1 MFLSSIVVP
10 VDSNPQVYKI
20 LLPLAMLLI
29 LAKIFSLL
37 LGRINVP
44 QVIGYLLAGLVVGL
58 IYLIPGQ
65 MILTEQTDEGIS
77 FFAKI
82 GVILIMFSA
91 GVETDIKKVKSVGLP
106 SFIVA
111 LIGVITPMLLAF
123 GLARVYDILTNN
135 SLDLH
140 IEGVSIY
147 YTELYYGVILT
158 ATSVSI
164 TVAVLKEVGQLTSKV
179 GTVLTSASIIDD
191 VLGIIVLSLTI
202 SLSGVKNAGGDA
214 KGFTDLAS
222 LTLGAMGDVGKNP
235 AMNIFIIILFMAVFF
250 AITIFAGRYIRKLF
264 NWLGKKYPHHIRIVI
279 LSLGFCFLW
288 AYLAELFNIAD
299 ITGAYLMGLVLSST
313 VSHGYIDH
321 RAETTSNYLFGPI
334 FFGSIAMGLYTSFD
348 AQQFVQFLTFGLL
361 WIVVGLL
368 GKIIGCGGAG
378 LAFRFRFKDSLRIGF
393 GMMAR
398 AEVVIVCAQK
408 GVEAG
413 LVSPNIMPFCLL
425 LILVSSFITPICL
438 KALYKGEPRVDGVEA
453 RTMPIVQ
460 DATNIANAEK
470 SEGVNVENK

>member
-10 VDSNPQVYKI
+10 TDPNPQVYKI

-106 SFIVA
+106 SFIIA

-438 KALYKGEPRVDGVEA
+438 KALYKGEPRVDGVET
-453 RTMPIVQ
+453 RTTPIVQ
-460 DATNIANAEK
+460 EATNIANAEK
-470 SEGVNVENK
+470 SEGVNVESK

>member
-10 VDSNPQVYKI
+10 TDPNPQVYKI

-106 SFIVA
+106 SFIIA

-191 VLGIIVLSLTI
+191 VRGIIVLSLTI

-378 LAFRFRFKDSLRIGF
+378 LAFHFHFKDSLRIGF

-438 KALYKGEPRVDGVEA
+438 KALYKGEPRVDGVET
-453 RTMPIVQ
+453 RTTPIVQ
-460 DATNIANAEK
+460 EATNIANAEK
-470 SEGVNVENK
+470 SEGVNVESK